1 MPRPFLFQRAVAAA
15 WIFALLIVA
24 APVPALPFAQEG
36 QRNANAG
43 QAQRRA
49 AREASK
55 QQAERAKS
63 SDQFVGNEAR
73 QQPRRAAARRQAA
86 QEVRFIERLLRLPPD
101 ERSRVMRENP
111 RFQSLPPAQRRR
123 IENRI
128 QRLSQ
133 LPPRQRQQALE
144 RLRLFDQLPTERQN
158 QARTVYRR
166 WQQIPGPRRAELL
179 EEFDGIRDAEPQARQ
194 ERFDSEE
201 FQKRYSEQERGVL
214 KDLADLLP
222 DAEE

>member
-1 MPRPFLFQRAVAAA
+1 MPRPFLFQRAVAAVWA
-15 WIFALLIVA
+15 FALLIAA
-24 APVPALPFAQEG
+24 APVPAFPFAQEG

-49 AREASK
+49 ALEAEN
-55 QQAERAKS
+55 QQAERANS
-63 SDQFVGNEAR
+63 SDKFVDETPR
-73 QQPRRAAARRQAA
+73 QPQRAAGRRQAA
-86 QEVRFIERLLRLPPD
+86 QEVRFIERLLRLPPE
-101 ERSRVMRENP
+101 ERARLMRENP
-111 RFQSLPPAQRRR
+111 RLQSLPPAQRRR

-144 RLRLFDQLPTERQN
+144 RLRLFDQLPPERQT

-179 EEFDGIRDAEPQARQ
+179 EEFDGIRDAEPRGRQ

-222 DAEE
+222 DAAE

>member
-1 MPRPFLFQRAVAAA
+1 MPRPFLFKRAVAAA
-15 WIFALLIVA
+15 WAFALLIAA
-24 APVPALPFAQEG
+24 APVPALSFAQEG
-36 QRNANAG
+36 QRNTNAG

-49 AREASK
+49 ARQAEK
-55 QQAERAKS
+55 QQAERGKS
-63 SDQFVGNEAR
+63 SDKFVGNEAR

-86 QEVRFIERLLRLPPD
+86 QEVRFIERLLRLPP
-101 ERSRVMRENP
+101 EQRSRVMRENP

-144 RLRLFDQLPTERQN
+144 RLRLFDQLPPERQT
-158 QARTVYRR
+158 QARSVYRR
-166 WQQIPGPRRAELL
+166 WQRIPGPRRAELL
-179 EEFDGIRDAEPQARQ
+179 EEFDGIRDAERQARQ
-194 ERFDSEE
+194 QRFDSEE

-222 DAEE
+222 DAAE

>member
-1 MPRPFLFQRAVAAA
+1 MPRPFLFKRAVAAA
-15 WIFALLIVA
+15 WAFALLIAA
-24 APVPALPFAQEG
+24 APVPAFPFAQEG

-49 AREASK
+49 ARKAAN

-63 SDQFVGNEAR
+63 SEQFVGDEVR
-73 QQPRRAAARRQAA
+73 QRPRRAAARRQAA
-86 QEVRFIERLLRLPPD
+86 QEVRFIERLLRLPPE
-101 ERSRVMRENP
+101 ERARVMRENP
-111 RFQSLPPAQRRR
+111 RLQSLPPAQRRR

-144 RLRLFDQLPTERQN
+144 RLRLFDQLPPEKQTH
-158 QARTVYRR
+158 ARTVYRR

-222 DAEE
+222 DAAE